1 MYHYYFTDGILL
13 LISTSELISAFSDLQ
28 VLIVNIYIPLNFWT
42 VPCRWMKIS
51 ASSPEGY
58 ESIPY
63 MRYGHSASAIGDL
76 VYIFGGRNDT
86 YGACNTLFCFDTG
99 NPFDWGP
106 VYMEVGDSR

>member
-1 MYHYYFTDGILL
+1 MCHYYFTDGILL
-13 LISTSELISAFSDLQ
+13 LISTSGLISAFSDLQ
-28 VLIVNIYIPLNFWT
+28 VLIVNIYIPLNFLT

-99 NPFDWGP
+99 DPFD
-106 VYMEVGDSR
+106 